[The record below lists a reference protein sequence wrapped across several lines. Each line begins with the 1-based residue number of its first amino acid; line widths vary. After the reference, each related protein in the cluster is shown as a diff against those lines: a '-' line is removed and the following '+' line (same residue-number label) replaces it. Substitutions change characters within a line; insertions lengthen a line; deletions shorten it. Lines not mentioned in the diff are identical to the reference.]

1 MSAFITTKQAAKY
14 LNCTPQHLYNL
25 RNKRKNAMLLGDQHL
40 ANKLAPEAIKIGG
53 KLLYEE
59 STLETWLRTYGEVA

>member
-1 MSAFITTKQAAKY
+1 MSAFITTKQAAAY

-25 RNKRKNAMLLGDQHL
+25 RNKRKSAIEEGDKTL

-53 KLLYEE
+53 KLLFEE
-59 STLETWLRTYGEVA
+59 SKLESWLRNYGEVA